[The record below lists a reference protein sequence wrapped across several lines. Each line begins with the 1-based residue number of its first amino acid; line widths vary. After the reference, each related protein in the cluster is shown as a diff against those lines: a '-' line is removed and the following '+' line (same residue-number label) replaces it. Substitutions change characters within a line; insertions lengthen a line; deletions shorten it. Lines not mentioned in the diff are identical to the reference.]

1 MFCKAPF
8 GFAVPASPTNETRGE
23 GTGFACASH
32 QQTKPEGAEGP
43 FIISHGEWPN
53 MKKVDGGVVE
63 DYNLHRR
70 RKEVEV

>member
-1 MFCKAPF
+1 MQR
-8 GFAVPASPTNETRGE
+8 ASPTNETRGE

-32 QQTKPEGAEGP
+32 QQTKPEREEGP

-53 MKKVDGGVVE
+53 MKKVDGGVE

>member
-23 GTGFACASH
+23 GTGFACESH

-43 FIISHGEWPN
+43 FIISHGECQAETGQTKYGMLPYW
-53 MKKVDGGVVE
+53 
-63 DYNLHRR
+63 YI
-70 RKEVEV
+70 KEN

>member
-53 MKKVDGGVVE
+53 MKKVDGGGGGR
-63 DYNLHRR
+63 L
-70 RKEVEV
+70 